1 MKTRSKEVRVLN
13 APQIKRNLERLCR
26 EIRKEH
32 KSLDHV
38 VFIGIRTRGLYLA
51 KRLCEMLKRL
61 EKKEVPLGEMDVTLY
76 RDDLNT
82 LLPDGKVDH
91 TRIPFDINNKAIIL
105 VDDVLN
111 TGRTVR
117 AAVDHLIDLGR
128 PRMIQLAVL
137 IDRGG
142 REFPISANFVAKR
155 IKPPAQ
161 GEIKVRLKEVDN
173 LDSVVIVERLTKVE
187 GGKKRA

>member
-1 MKTRSKEVRVLN
+1 MIVPEQFMGNV
-13 APQIKRNLERLCR
+13 
-26 EIRKEH
+26 
-32 KSLDHV
+32 
-38 VFIGIRTRGLYLA
+38 IGDLSSRRGKILGMQPRTGQQA
-51 KRLCEMLKRL
+51 VEA
-61 EKKEVPLGEMDVTLY
+61 EVPLGEMDVTLY

-173 LDSVVIVERLTKVE
+173 LDSVVIVE
-187 GGKKRA
+187 